1 MITNAQV
8 FSVNENCSPATV
20 TEPVTEEFSESTP
33 PQADNIIGIEFT
45 GATPLRLEDTISE
58 NKIYGSFKLGSTEFA
73 LPVDSVQEVV
83 NEPVAYSSVPLA
95 PSYLLGLFNL
105 RGMIVPV
112 VDLKSIFGIVSEN
125 LECGETRKIAIL
137 EHGELCLGLRFD
149 ATGEVFNV
157 ANVEQCLFDK
167 RQDIERE
174 QVIKGVF
181 KMDSGERIVQIL
193 DVYGMLKLDYIP
205 HSSNHHE
212 DTRFVR
218 QRGTRRQCIS
228 FIVGGASCALDISA
242 IKEIV
247 NIGEIENKV
256 LAGYL
261 CLGAIDLR
269 GVTVPIVNFSALL
282 GYDDLPV
289 DEMSA
294 ADPSRVI
301 IMKIEENLVGLLV
314 SRIENIISYF
324 KDELIPFPV
333 LNETKIDLFE
343 GCITNSENTDHN
355 ILLNHRKIFSNDEVL
370 SITRGHSTLF
380 TDNIANQRGEQQL
393 VQGRRTLLLFSMGNR
408 YALDISEVK
417 EVIDMPDDL
426 IQAPNMPAHFCGMT
440 NLRGELI
447 AIIDSRKL
455 YDLEAEK
462 NQSDLKV
469 LVFEWDGEKQGL
481 VVDSVDSI
489 VPFSPKNSVSVP
501 GIVYKGQHDDNL
513 SEDVEEAILVEHNGK
528 EEAVCILNLVSVAER
543 ALRHSA

>member
-1 MITNAQV
+1 MITNAQAL
-8 FSVNENCSPATV
+8 SINENTGPASITGSA
-20 TEPVTEEFSESTP
+20 TAEFTESTASE
-33 PQADNIIGIEFT
+33 ADNVIRTEFT
-45 GATPLRLEDTISE
+45 GDKPRQFEDTISE
-58 NKIYGSFKLGSTEFA
+58 KKIYGSFKLGTTEFA

-83 NEPVAYSSVPLA
+83 NEPDAYSSVPLA

-105 RGMIVPV
+105 RRMIVPV
-112 VDLKSIFGIVSEN
+112 IDLKSIFGIESEN
-125 LECGETRKIAIL
+125 LDCGETRKVAIL

-157 ANVEQCLFDK
+157 ADVEQCLFEK
-167 RQDIERE
+167 RQDVERE

-181 KMDSGERIVQIL
+181 KMDNGERIVQIL
-193 DVYGMLKLDYIP
+193 DVCGMLKLDCIP
-205 HSSNHHE
+205 HSSNHLE
-212 DTRFVR
+212 DNRFVR
-218 QRGTRRQCIS
+218 KRGARRQCIS
-228 FIVGGASCALDISA
+228 FIVGDSSCALDISA

-256 LAGYL
+256 LAGNL

-289 DEMSA
+289 DDMKAS
-294 ADPSRVI
+294 DSSRVI

-333 LNETKIDLFE
+333 LNETKTDLFE
-343 GCITNSENTDHN
+343 GCITNSVNTDHN
-355 ILLNHRKIFSNDEVL
+355 ILLNHSKIFSNDEVL
-370 SITRGHSTLF
+370 SITKGHSQLF
-380 TDNIANQRGEQQL
+380 ADNETSQRGEKRLAQSRQ
-393 VQGRRTLLLFSMGNR
+393 TLLMFSMGNR

-417 EVIDMPDDL
+417 EVIDLPDDL

-455 YDLEAEK
+455 YDLESQK
-462 NQSDLKV
+462 SQSDLKV

-489 VPFSPKNSVSVP
+489 VPFVPKNSVSVP
-501 GIVYKGQHDDNL
+501 GIVYKGQHEDNI
-513 SEDVEEAILVEHNGK
+513 SQDVAEAILVEHNGK

-543 ALRHSA
+543 ALRHAA